1 VHPDRR
7 VLRSYVL
14 ACSACFPT
22 ATGWSVPANLTR
34 ADAEHADTV
43 IVSVRLLQS
52 HLLIFR
58 EGDDVASINHDASDP
73 KKNKLLK
80 GDSGT
85 VHITLL
91 NILSR

>member
-1 VHPDRR
+1 MHPDRR

-43 IVSVRLLQS
+43 IVLVRLLQS

-58 EGDDVASINHDASDP
+58 EGDDVASINHMPVTQKRISYSKA
-73 KKNKLLK
+73 
-80 GDSGT
+80 T
-85 VHITLL
+85 VGLCT
-91 NILSR
+91 